1 MFEDRICAL
10 LLLNNNYSTIINN
23 NNNNN
28 EELCLRLI
36 MAAVLSILQRRY
48 YAQEYLEYQS
58 LLRDRLMEVQILFQW
73 QVLKEEEVGIN
84 HRGDNHHLVFLVLL
98 HKVDGVQGIKIIFRL
113 HMEFLLPHQEADSHY

>member
-10 LLLNNNYSTIINN
+10 LLNNNNYSTIINN
-23 NNNNN
+23 NNNN

-36 MAAVLSILQRRY
+36 KAAVLSILQRRY

-73 QVLKEEEVGIN
+73 QVLKEELGIN
-84 HRGDNHHLVFLVLL
+84 HLGDNHHLVFLVLL

-113 HMEFLLPHQEADSHY
+113 HMEFLPPHQEVDSHY